1 MTAYTKPG
9 ARPHVLDFSRNPNL
23 SASIAWAS
31 TQPGGEGFTEL
42 LRATAAGRIALI
54 AIMHRKAKWSPHDL
68 KSKLPTIVLI
78 GDDAGDSHDPDAWRC
93 SMAAI
98 SWSRSAIVHGCGAER
113 WHYQHAIKAAEV
125 TGRCLFIETD
135 SDHVAAWRAAIE
147 PRGIPG
153 LAVIPRPGQRHPIE
167 SSPT

>member
-68 KSKLPTIVLI
+68 KSRQATDGHQALLGFDLP
-78 GDDAGDSHDPDAWRC
+78 
-93 SMAAI
+93 
-98 SWSRSAIVHGCGAER
+98 HGR
-113 WHYQHAIKAAEV
+113 PV
-125 TGRCLFIETD
+125 R
-135 SDHVAAWRAAIE
+135 
-147 PRGIPG
+147 RG
-153 LAVIPRPGQRHPIE
+153 
-167 SSPT
+167 